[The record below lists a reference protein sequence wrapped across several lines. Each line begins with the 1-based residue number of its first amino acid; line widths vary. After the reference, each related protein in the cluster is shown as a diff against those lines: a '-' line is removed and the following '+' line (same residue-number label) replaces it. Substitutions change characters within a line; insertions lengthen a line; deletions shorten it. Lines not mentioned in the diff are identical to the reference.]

1 MFQFKVK
8 NYEQMAYVQYIV
20 PDTHGKSA
28 AEIQNELKVKDVIN
42 EKTPLIKDC

>member
-1 MFQFKVK
+1 
-8 NYEQMAYVQYIV
+8 MAYVQYIV